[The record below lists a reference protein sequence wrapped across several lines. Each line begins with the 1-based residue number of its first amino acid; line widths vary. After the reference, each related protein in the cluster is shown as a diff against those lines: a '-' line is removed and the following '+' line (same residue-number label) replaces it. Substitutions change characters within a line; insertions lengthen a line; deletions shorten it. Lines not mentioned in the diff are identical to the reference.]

1 MEKSLP
7 WVSKSH
13 FITFYH
19 LSQTSGTHP
28 NLCLT
33 PNSALPFPAVR
44 AAPTG
49 SLRERSTFSF
59 HPLLEDKHQ
68 SHLAAHP
75 YSWAAYKYLIA
86 ASLQLFSLGEQRKEP
101 RTHTQAC
108 KQTLCLRRAC
118 AHAHTHTQAHLNLYC
133 IVLSFA
139 HVHAR
144 SGQKPD
150 IIAASPSGST
160 CLATPI
166 ASAHCSAIAPRC
178 SLSLS
183 LIKV

>member
-33 PNSALPFPAVR
+33 PNSAFPFPAVR

-86 ASLQLFSLGEQRKEP
+86 ASLQLFSREEQRKEP
-101 RTHTQAC
+101 RTHTSL
-108 KQTLCLRRAC
+108 QTNIMPASCMRV
-118 AHAHTHTQAHLNLYC
+118 HTHTHTSALKFVLYC
-133 IVLSFA
+133 PFFCTRACTQWTEARYRCYISQRFCLPGNSDSIGSLRCYRSPLFSFS
-139 HVHAR
+139 VFN
-144 SGQKPD
+144 
-150 IIAASPSGST
+150 
-160 CLATPI
+160 
-166 ASAHCSAIAPRC
+166 
-178 SLSLS
+178 
-183 LIKV
+183 